1 MSKYHSKKIT
11 YDGKTFDSRK
21 EARRYAYLQSLEE
34 KGEIRDLQT
43 QVEYGLIPSIYE
55 EVETGEYYKRG
66 ENKGKPK
73 VKRRLLEHGVKYVAD
88 FVYMDKEG
96 RVIVEDAKGFR
107 TPEYVL
113 KRKLMLYLKDIKI
126 SEI

>member
-1 MSKYHSKKIT
+1 MSKYHSKKLL
-11 YDGKTFDSRK
+11 YDGILFDSRK
-21 EARRYAYLQSLEE
+21 EARRYAQLKQLE
-34 KGEIRDLQT
+34 KAGEIRGLQT
-43 QVEYGLIPSIYE
+43 QVEYELIPSIYE

-73 VKRRLLEHGVKYVAD
+73 VKRQLLEHGVKYVAD
-88 FVYMDKEG
+88 FVYTDKEG
-96 RVIVEDAKGFR
+96 RLIVEDAKGFR